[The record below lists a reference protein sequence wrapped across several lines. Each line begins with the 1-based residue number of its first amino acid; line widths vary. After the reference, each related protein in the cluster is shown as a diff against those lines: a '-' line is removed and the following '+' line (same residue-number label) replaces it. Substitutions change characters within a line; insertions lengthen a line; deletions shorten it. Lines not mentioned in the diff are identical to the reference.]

1 MKKLIFAAIVALAGW
16 FNTQAQSL
24 PTPEKYISY
33 IEQVYE
39 LANTD
44 QKKAEFL
51 MNATMEAM
59 SEDAKAYRQVMEL
72 AERRFSDP
80 ADPIH
85 NEGLYMVVLKHAAE
99 KYILSGAEKERQR
112 LLLEGAK
119 KNMIGS
125 VAADFDYI
133 TPKDKTARHLKDLKA
148 DYILVYFNN
157 PDCESC
163 ETVKERLASNELI
176 NQLVNDKKLIVLAVY
191 PYEDQKLW
199 KKAKYPNMM
208 INGWNQSHS
217 IEYGELYDLPTLP
230 CFYLMDKDFT
240 VLVKNEGSLNK
251 VEAKLKSLTAPVE
264 EQPVAKQPAP
274 KAEKPVVKGDASDLK
289 KEMKKKMDQVEQ
301 TESKTTAP
309 QAKAPQTSAPQTQA
323 PAPKPTII
331 PAPADDPNT
340 ARSEHMLN
348 CILEN
353 KGQEL
358 YDNMAESI
366 KSQVQ
371 PNSFDGALAQIES
384 QMGKYQSH
392 EPWEIRDIMGRQA
405 YTSVMNF
412 EKAQLVLLIVYDDA
426 GKMQGFSLVPA
437 QALPR

>member
-1 MKKLIFAAIVALAGW
+1 MKKLILAAIVALAGW
-16 FNTQAQSL
+16 FTTQAQSL

-99 KYILSGAEKERQR
+99 KFVLSGAEKERQR

-176 NQLVNDKKLIVLAVY
+176 NQLVNDKKLIVLAIY

-199 KKAKYPNMM
+199 KKASYPKMM

-230 CFYLMDKDFT
+230 CFYLLDKDYT

-251 VEAKLKSLTAPVE
+251 VEAKLKSLTAPAE
-264 EQPVAKQPAP
+264 AQPVAEKPAP
-274 KAEKPVVKGDASDLK
+274 KAEKPVTKTDPSEL
-289 KEMKKKMDQVEQ
+289 KKKMNQKMEEVESAS
-301 TESKTTAP
+301 TDSKAAAPQTTAP
-309 QAKAPQTSAPQTQA
+309 KAPQT
-323 PAPKPTII
+323 PAPPTVI
-331 PAPADDPNT
+331 PAPADDPYT
-340 ARSEHMLN
+340 ARSEQMLN
-348 CILEN
+348 CILEDR
-353 KGQEL
+353 GQEL

-366 KSQVQ
+366 KPQVQ
-371 PNSFDGALAQIES
+371 PNSFDGALTQIEG
-384 QMGKYQSH
+384 QMGKYQNH
-392 EPWEIRDIMGRQA
+392 EPWEIRDIMGRKA

-412 EKAQLVLLIVYDDA
+412 EKGQLALLIVYDDG